1 MRPLLPYVSLY
12 ILKPEVDTMK
22 IKKDEV
28 TKLAEILG
36 NFSHS
41 MDLSDALYT
50 LLKDRKTKLHLENY
64 DLDIEIL

>member
-1 MRPLLPYVSLY
+1 MRLILSYVSLY
-12 ILKPEVDTMK
+12 ILHTGVDTMK

-36 NFSHS
+36 NFAHS

-50 LLKDRKTKLHLENY
+50 LLKDKKTKLHLENY
-64 DLDIEIL
+64 DLDLEII

>member
-1 MRPLLPYVSLY
+1 
-12 ILKPEVDTMK
+12 MK

-50 LLKDRKTKLHLENY
+50 LLKDKKTKLHLENY
-64 DLDIEIL
+64 DLDIEII